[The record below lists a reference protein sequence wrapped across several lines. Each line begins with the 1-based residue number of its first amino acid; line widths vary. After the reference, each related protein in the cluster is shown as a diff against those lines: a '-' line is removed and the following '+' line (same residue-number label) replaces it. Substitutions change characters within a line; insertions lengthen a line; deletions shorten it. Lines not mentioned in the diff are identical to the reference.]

1 MDVGFIAHIIN
12 VNIWYMDPPILKK
25 KGVFK
30 KKENFL
36 KAFSIIA
43 YMLQ

>member
-12 VNIWYMDPPILKK
+12 VNIWYMEIPILKK
-25 KGVFK
+25 KGL
-30 KKENFL
+30 KEKEILL
-36 KAFSIIA
+36 KVFSIIA

>member
-25 KGVFK
+25 KGFK
-30 KKENFL
+30 KNKKFL